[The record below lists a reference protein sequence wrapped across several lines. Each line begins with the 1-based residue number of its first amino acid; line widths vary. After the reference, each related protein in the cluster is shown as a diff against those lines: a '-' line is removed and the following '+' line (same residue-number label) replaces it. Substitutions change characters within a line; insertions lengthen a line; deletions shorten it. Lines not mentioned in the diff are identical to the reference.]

1 MDTLDPAG
9 AEFLRISERYRQM
22 SDEELLVLIPQS
34 SELTPIAQQALAG
47 EVRQRGLKPE
57 VEEEDKRPSAPSQFK
72 SPQFKSPQFNSLPK
86 ESGFVS
92 GYRFSDTA
100 NPSKS
105 IAPLG
110 AEGRTLISP
119 QPLQP
124 TSAFF
129 EHESPKFRDSA
140 SYDSSGPESSDPASS
155 EEDPYDE
162 DRKLI
167 ELCTV
172 WSVRDALKVQT
183 ILDEAEIPFF
193 MGPEQATAAD
203 RVTSNFSS
211 GVGVQ
216 IMQIGLPWARSAMQ
230 HYEPEDD
237 PTPRESEELE
247 ELAVRCPKCH
257 SEEVVFEGRTS
268 EPAIA
273 SDESSEKFKWTCDS
287 CGHHWEDDGVAK
299 EE

>member
-57 VEEEDKRPSAPSQFK
+57 AEVEDQRPSAPSQFK
-72 SPQFKSPQFNSLPK
+72 PPQFNPPQFK
-86 ESGFVS
+86 
-92 GYRFSDTA
+92 
-100 NPSKS
+100 
-105 IAPLG
+105 
-110 AEGRTLISP
+110 
-119 QPLQP
+119 P
-124 TSAFF
+124 TPAFF
-129 EHESPKFRDSA
+129 ERESPKFRDSA
-140 SYDSSGPESSDPASS
+140 TYDSSGPDSSGLESP

-172 WSVRDALKVQT
+172 WSARDALKVQT

-193 MGPEQATAAD
+193 MGPEKATAAD

-230 HYEPEDD
+230 RYEPEDD
-237 PTPRESEELE
+237 PTPKESEELE

-273 SDESSEKFKWTCDS
+273 KDEPSERFKWTCDA
-287 CGHHWEDDGVAK
+287 CRHHWEDDGVAK